1 DHKASITPDEL
12 RLLCNGIR
20 AIERALGS
28 FDKRVTNSE
37 RKNKLVARKSIV
49 AKRDIK
55 KGEIFTTD
63 NITTKRPGNGISPMY
78 WYEVLGKKAE
88 QDFLEDQLI
97 KVSGFE
103 EQEI

>member
-1 DHKASITPDEL
+1 M
-12 RLLCNGIR
+12 CNGIR

-55 KGEIFTTD
+55 KGKFLLP
-63 NITTKRPGNGISPMY
+63 ITLLQNDPEM
-78 WYEVLGKKAE
+78 ELVLCIGMR
-88 QDFLEDQLI
+88 F
-97 KVSGFE
+97 
-103 EQEI
+103 